1 MTEALLCKGCGTPLS
16 DCGPAGFSCLNKS
29 CSFDLDMARAW
40 LKQTTEREERAE
52 LARLKAKYEGGNRMT
67 KLEELKAALDTAAD
81 AWVAVD
87 AEYAAH
93 DAAAP
98 AAARDASDAAWAAH
112 GATWAAYYAELKK
125 TQGENSDD

>member
-67 KLEELKAALDTAAD
+67 KLEELKADYDAAEAAVEAIWAAAD
-81 AWVAVD
+81 DDVR
-87 AEYAAH
+87 
-93 DAAAP
+93 
-98 AAARDASDAAWAAH
+98 AAARDAARDA
-112 GATWAAYYAELKK
+112 YEAELKK
-125 TQGENSDD
+125 TRGEL

>member
-67 KLEELKAALDTAAD
+67 KFEELKAAWSALI
-81 AWVAVD
+81 
-87 AEYAAH
+87 
-93 DAAAP
+93 
-98 AAARDASDAAWAAH
+98 
-112 GATWAAYYAELKK
+112 K
-125 TQGENSDD
+125 GETE

>member
-67 KLEELKAALDTAAD
+67 KLEKLKAAYHAAYEAALDALAD
-81 AWVAVD
+81 VGAD
-87 AEYAAH
+87 YAA
-93 DAAAP
+93 AE
-98 AAARDASDAAWAAH
+98 
-112 GATWAAYYAELKK
+112 AAYATAYIAYRAELKK
-125 TQGENSDD
+125 TQEENSND